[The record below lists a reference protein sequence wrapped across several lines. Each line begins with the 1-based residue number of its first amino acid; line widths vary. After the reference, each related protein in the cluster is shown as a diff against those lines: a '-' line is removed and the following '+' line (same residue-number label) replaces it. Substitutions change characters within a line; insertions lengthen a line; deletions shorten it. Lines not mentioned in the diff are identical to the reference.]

1 MKTKFNF
8 KKNIFS
14 NTYTI
19 YEVDREIGFIKKNYF
34 SQRTLAELN
43 GKKFLYNEKGFLNKE
58 TEILDSENKT
68 VGEIKYSSWSNKAFL
83 KLFENKLSWQYE
95 NMWNTKWKIKNT
107 NGNYIE
113 FNSNGNIKAD
123 QINDNEFEIL
133 SGLFVYNRYQKAMIV
148 VMIVIFTPIFLTNI
162 FKLIN

>member
-1 MKTKFNF
+1 M
-8 KKNIFS
+8 
-14 NTYTI
+14 
-19 YEVDREIGFIKKNYF
+19 
-34 SQRTLAELN
+34 
-43 GKKFLYNEKGFLNKE
+43 NKE

>member
-19 YEVDREIGFIKKNYF
+19 YEVDKEIGFIKKNYF
-34 SQRTLAELN
+34 SQKTIAELN
-43 GKKFLYNEKGFLNKE
+43 GKKFLFSKKGYFNSE
-58 TEILDSENKT
+58 TEILDFENKT
-68 VGEIKYSSWSNKAFL
+68 VGEIKYSSWNNKAFL

-95 NMWNTKWKIKNT
+95 NMWNTKWKIRKN
-107 NGNYIE
+107 NGKNIE
-113 FNSNGNIKAD
+113 FNSNGNIKTD
-123 QINDNEFEIL
+123 QINDNEIEVL
-133 SGLFVYNRYQKAMIV
+133 SGLYVYNHYQKATIV
-148 VMIVIFTPIFLTNI
+148 VMIIIFTPIFLNSF